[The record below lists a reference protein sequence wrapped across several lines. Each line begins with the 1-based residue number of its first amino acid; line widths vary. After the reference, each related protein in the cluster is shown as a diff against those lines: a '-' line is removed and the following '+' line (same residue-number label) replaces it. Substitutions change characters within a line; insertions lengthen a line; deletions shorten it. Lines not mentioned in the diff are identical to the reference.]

1 MLRDITIEN
10 YRCFKDFTIT
20 GLAPVNLI
28 VGSNEIGKT
37 SFMEA
42 VYLLVNHRKPESL
55 LSLLSNRGEILPA
68 TPTRYHVR
76 HLFRGHQLNF
86 FQKICLKSQQERS
99 RQLEIKL
106 SPLSPPNPE
115 EKVEH
120 DAPVFE
126 LIWFSEDA
134 KFKFPG
140 SPDGSIGGKFWRYGK
155 TAPEN
160 IFTNHSNS
168 SIFITDRH
176 LNVEQLASRWDAIAL
191 TEKAES
197 VVQALQIIN
206 PEIERITFTSSLSSS
221 SGILV
226 KLKSQKHPILLSS
239 MGTGMRRAIAL
250 GISAVTAAN
259 SVFLVEEIDAGLH
272 YEVQTDIWR
281 LILQIAQQL
290 KVQVFATTHSWDCIC
305 AFTEAVNELEDNSV
319 GMLFRL
325 SKKYGKLRPVEYTA
339 EDLEIAVRQSI
350 EVR

>member
-68 TPTRYHVR
+68 TPTRYHVQ

-86 FQKICLKSQQERS
+86 FQKICLKSQQERP

-168 SIFITDRH
+168 SIFIT
-176 LNVEQLASRWDAIAL
+176 
-191 TEKAES
+191 
-197 VVQALQIIN
+197 
-206 PEIERITFTSSLSSS
+206 
-221 SGILV
+221 
-226 KLKSQKHPILLSS
+226 
-239 MGTGMRRAIAL
+239 
-250 GISAVTAAN
+250 
-259 SVFLVEEIDAGLH
+259 
-272 YEVQTDIWR
+272 
-281 LILQIAQQL
+281 
-290 KVQVFATTHSWDCIC
+290 THSWDCIC